1 MGCYCGFTKQLTED
15 IVEELK
21 LSDEQV
27 MMLIVRFMALTLRI
41 TPEQGARCF
50 KALVVQAKALV
61 VQAGEE
67 GQNGTVQDGDKGS
80 IITDCN

>member
-1 MGCYCGFTKQLTED
+1 M
-15 IVEELK
+15 EELK

-50 KALVVQAKALV
+50 KALVVQSA
-61 VQAGEE
+61 EE
-67 GQNGTVQDGDKGS
+67 GQDADIQDGREWG
-80 IITDCN
+80 IITSSN

>member
-1 MGCYCGFTKQLTED
+1 M
-15 IVEELK
+15 EELK

-50 KALVVQAKALV
+50 KALVVQT
-61 VQAGEE
+61 GEE
-67 GQNGTVQDGDKGS
+67 GRNAGVQDGDGN
-80 IITDCN
+80 IILSN

>member
-1 MGCYCGFTKQLTED
+1 M
-15 IVEELK
+15 EELK

-50 KALVVQAKALV
+50 KKLVAETIV
-61 VQAGEE
+61 E
-67 GQNGTVQDGDKGS
+67 GQDGLQDEGGN
-80 IITDCN
+80 IIA